1 MRALLASPLG
11 FLVGLSL
18 GALGGGG
25 SILAV
30 PALVYGVG
38 ETAQAATGTSLIV
51 VGAAALI
58 GLVPHWRRGH
68 VRLREGLLFGA
79 AGVGGSF
86 IGTALNRGVDPD
98 LLLVAFSGFMIVA
111 AVAMWR
117 RARRP
122 VATPEPELVAAG
134 GSAAGATASTPLTTS
149 ATATP
154 ATTSTAEQAP
164 STAQHASR
172 RPFDLRTTIGVLV
185 AGSVV
190 GALTGFFG
198 VGGGFV
204 IVPALVLTL
213 GFAMPEAVGTSLV
226 VIAVNAVVA
235 LVMRAGHTEIDWAA
249 AAPFLVTAVAGT
261 VVGGRLG
268 ERVDPRRLTSAF
280 VVLLIAVALF
290 TGVSAA
296 LAVTGAV

>member
-98 LLLVAFSGFMIVA
+98 LLLVAFSGFMLVA
-111 AVAMWR
+111 AAAMWR

-122 VATPEPELVAAG
+122 VAAPEPALVGAELTAGGATSDPLAGPMAEPVAA
-134 GSAAGATASTPLTTS
+134 
-149 ATATP
+149 
-154 ATTSTAEQAP
+154 AP
-164 STAQHASR
+164 VPH
-172 RPFDLRTTIGVLV
+172 PFDLRTTFAVLV

-226 VIAVNAVVA
+226 VITVNAVVA
-235 LVMRAGHTEIDWAA
+235 LVMRAGHIDIDWAA

-261 VVGGRLG
+261 IVGGRLG

-280 VVLLIAVALF
+280 VVLLVAVALF

-296 LAVTGAV
+296 LAFTGAV

>member
-30 PALVYGVG
+30 PALVHGVG

-86 IGTALNRGVDPD
+86 LGTALNRGVDAD
-98 LLLVAFSGFMIVA
+98 LLLVAFSGFMLIA
-111 AVAMWR
+111 AGAMWR

-122 VATPEPELVAAG
+122 APSPEPVLVGAAVVAADPLADLPAVPTTCQP
-134 GSAAGATASTPLTTS
+134 AAPPTRP
-149 ATATP
+149 P
-154 ATTSTAEQAP
+154 AAP
-164 STAQHASR
+164 AGR
-172 RPFDLRTTIGVLV
+172 RPFDLRTTVGVLV

-226 VIAVNAVVA
+226 VIAVNAAIA
-235 LVMRAGHTEIDWAA
+235 LTMRAGDADIDWSAA
-249 AAPFLVTAVAGT
+249 VPFLVTAVIGT
-261 VVGGRLG
+261 VVGGRLAQ
-268 ERVDPRRLTSAF
+268 RVDPRRLTSAF
-280 VVLLIAVALF
+280 VVLLVVVAVV
-290 TGVSAA
+290 TGVSAGVA
-296 LAVTGAV
+296 LVGAV